1 MMNIYQEIQII
12 LLRRGWS
19 VRKLARQLIEAG
31 YSKIPKNG
39 GLSNKF
45 NAKTI
50 RFEEV
55 QTILDYLGYELII
68 REKR

>member
-1 MMNIYQEIQII
+1 MNIYQEIQIL

-19 VRKLARQLIEAG
+19 MRKLARQMIADG
-31 YSKIPKNG
+31 HKIPKDG

-45 NAKTI
+45 NSKAI

-55 QTILDYLGYELII
+55 QEILDYLGYEWCIK
-68 REKR
+68 EKQK